1 MTKTL
6 TRILILSGVVLL
18 NTIAVDAGSQ
28 QVTVRVSPKHAY
40 APADII
46 VYVVLEKNADNRTLR
61 VSAESSDFFR
71 SSELQLDGES
81 AARVMILHFRELPP
95 GDYDVTADVRGPN
108 GRTREKARCEI
119 TVL

>member
-1 MTKTL
+1 MNANLRPAHRNGACLYPPKWDVGMTKTL
-6 TRILILSGVVLL
+6 TKILILSGVVAL
-18 NTIAVDAGSQ
+18 NAIAVDAGTQ

-46 VYVVLEKNADNRTLR
+46 VYVILERNADNRTLR

-81 AARVMILHFRELPP
+81 AARV
-95 GDYDVTADVRGPN
+95 
-108 GRTREKARCEI
+108 
-119 TVL
+119 